1 MLNHYLGSLR
11 SFTDG
16 GLAVW
21 VLDTVLVAKLRQ
33 SLLRHCSG
41 RKADY
46 CCCFYNNQVVF
57 QCDCSSKCQ
66 HGEGGMSRGG
76 LQEKRWPEQYIICFI
91 NTIKPSDSCTS
102 MSEVSGLMFK
112 IVTIYCSGGK
122 HLSKQASWATSLATG
137 TAILYIKKWKT
148 KEKQQNSASGI
159 LFFFFFYFFC
169 IVLISKMMTIE
180 CITMP
185 QTTTRFTVFF

>member
-1 MLNHYLGSLR
+1 
-11 SFTDG
+11 
-16 GLAVW
+16 
-21 VLDTVLVAKLRQ
+21 
-33 SLLRHCSG
+33 
-41 RKADY
+41 
-46 CCCFYNNQVVF
+46 
-57 QCDCSSKCQ
+57 
-66 HGEGGMSRGG
+66 MSRGG

-102 MSEVSGLMFK
+102 MSEVLGLMFK

-148 KEKQQNSASGI
+148 KEKQQISASGI
-159 LFFFFFYFFC
+159 LFFFFLLFC

-185 QTTTRFTVFF
+185 QTTTRFTVFFLIYYMIIFIIMLSFLFIFVISLGYYQCCKTIHRSRRGDLNALTHQE